1 MAADLS
7 VETTVLFLA
16 EVEWRFC
23 RFRTVVLLA
32 TYDIWVDDHGME
44 DLLLLEHT

>member
-16 EVEWRFC
+16 EVEWR
-23 RFRTVVLLA
+23 LA
-32 TYDIWVDDHGME
+32 TYDIWLDDHGME